1 MTIEIGW
8 LFYLRVVSTS
18 TWSTMWRRRDKRI
31 PITASPVI
39 FSVRIMIIINQLS
52 YVVLEGFCF
61 NSKFSTQKVV
71 FSSMLRAQSSF
82 ACCIQIFS
90 PKNKFFLFLFL
101 NSTHSLFATRNTSF
115 WSEKNMCLV
124 CYICCVHEIEWNF
137 SECERVCVCVCER
150 VWVCIKLRKLL

>member
-82 ACCIQIFS
+82 ACCIQIFP
-90 PKNKFFLFLFL
+90 PKNKFFFFFSFLTPH
-101 NSTHSLFATRNTSF
+101 THSLQPETQVFLKWEEYVFSLLHLLCA
-115 WSEKNMCLV
+115 
-124 CYICCVHEIEWNF
+124 WN
-137 SECERVCVCVCER
+137 RM
-150 VWVCIKLRKLL
+150 